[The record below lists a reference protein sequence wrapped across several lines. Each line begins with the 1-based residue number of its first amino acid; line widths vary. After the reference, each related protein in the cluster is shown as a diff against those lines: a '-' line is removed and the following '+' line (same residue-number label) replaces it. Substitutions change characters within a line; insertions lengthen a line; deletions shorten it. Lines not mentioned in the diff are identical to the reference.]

1 MSGVRA
7 SAKPEATMPRYI
19 ALINFTEQGIKTISD
34 WDKRL
39 ANGRKMLEESGGRLV
54 EACLT
59 FGPYDAVVI
68 TEAKDDDDALR
79 GALRYGLAGNGRS
92 VTMRAFNEAEAVR
105 VTKSLG

>member
-1 MSGVRA
+1 
-7 SAKPEATMPRYI
+7 MPRYI

-39 ANGRKMLEESGGRLV
+39 ANGRKMLEESGGKLV
-54 EACLT
+54 EAYLT
-59 FGPYDAVVI
+59 FGPYDAVVM

>member
-1 MSGVRA
+1 
-7 SAKPEATMPRYI
+7 MPRYI
-19 ALINFTEQGIKTISD
+19 ALINFTEQGIKTIGD

-54 EACLT
+54 EAYLT
-59 FGPYDAVVI
+59 FGPYDAVVV
-68 TEAKDDDDALR
+68 TEARDDDAALR

-92 VTMRAFNEAEAVR
+92 VTMRAFDEAEAVR